1 MKYTKLNVQ
10 RLKMISQYM
19 KYEVSI
25 TLNLGSVLQVFKDCE
40 DYCVLLLSSF
50 FSWVKRGP

>member
-1 MKYTKLNVQ
+1 
-10 RLKMISQYM
+10 M